1 MKFRL
6 LIHLVVAALLT
17 TSLVAAAQDAE
28 TPECAPGQR
37 RFTHALLWN
46 ETPGGAVCIPE
57 NPQRIAFAWP
67 FQIPALLRGG
77 VPIIAIDSREYLNH
91 EFPEWQVVTESLA
104 EIGLPPNL
112 EATLALSPDL
122 IIEPAWAAADNY
134 AEVSQIAPTIAF
146 QFSGTHQ
153 WKELAHMYF
162 EIVGRVDQYDALMA
176 EYEARADELG
186 ELIDSPEDIELS
198 LVALWGENRT
208 YSNYSPGGMILEDVG
223 FSRPA
228 VQLYTE
234 TPEEITAA
242 GGYAFFK
249 PLDWENI
256 QHAEGDFIIA
266 FGDFDTEEGGKILD
280 EVTAQPLWQ
289 ALTAVK
295 EGKVYYSRMNW
306 AGGDIAAAHTILDDI
321 AEAFGVADQ
330 FSPNPYKTVPDD
342 VLAAV
347 TGAS

>member
-1 MKFRL
+1 ML
-6 LIHLVVAALLT
+6 LVVAALLT
-17 TSLVAAAQDAE
+17 TSFAAAQDAE
-28 TPECAPGQR
+28 TPECEPGQR
-37 RFTHALLWN
+37 LFTHTSLWK

-77 VPIIAIDSREYLNH
+77 VPLIAVDSHEYLNH

-122 IIEPAWAAADNY
+122 IIEPSWAAAENY
-134 AEVSQIAPTIAF
+134 AEISQIAPTVAF
-146 QFSGTHQ
+146 QFDGTHQ
-153 WKELAHMYF
+153 WKELAQMYF
-162 EIVGRVDQYDALMA
+162 EIAGKQDEYDTLIA

-186 ELIDSPEDIELS
+186 ALIGNPEDIEVS

-208 YSNYSPGGMILEDVG
+208 YTNYSPGGMILEDVG
-223 FSRPA
+223 FSRPD
-228 VQLYTE
+228 VQLVKE
-234 TPEEITAA
+234 TPEERLASGA
-242 GGYAFFK
+242 YPFFY
-249 PLDWENI
+249 PLGWENI
-256 QHAEGDFIIA
+256 QDAEGDFIIA

-280 EVTAQPLWQ
+280 EVTTQPLWQ
-289 ALTAVK
+289 ALNAVK

-330 FSPNPYKTVPDD
+330 LSPNPYKTVPED
-342 VLAAV
+342 VLAAF
-347 TGAS
+347 TES